1 LKRRDKEI
9 IAIIITLMKENNCSP
24 QETVANH
31 LGEMM
36 AIVKHDYDQFVEDRA
51 NEIEYVYEQIYN

>member
-1 LKRRDKEI
+1 
-9 IAIIITLMKENNCSP
+9 MKENNCSP